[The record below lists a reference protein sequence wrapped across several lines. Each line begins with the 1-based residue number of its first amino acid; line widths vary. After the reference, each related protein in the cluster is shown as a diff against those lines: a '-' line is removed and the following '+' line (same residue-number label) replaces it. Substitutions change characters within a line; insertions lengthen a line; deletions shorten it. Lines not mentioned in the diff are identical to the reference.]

1 MSSFEKASL
10 KDITNNLDNRRIPL
24 NGSQRA
30 EKEGQGLY
38 PYIGTNNIMGYI
50 DDYIFDEKIL
60 CVAEDGGSWGQ
71 NQKCASIYN
80 EKVWVNNHAHVLT
93 AKSNLILE
101 YLMYYLNHYDLNLH
115 ITGATRGKLT
125 KKSLDSIQIPLPPLP
140 VQQKIA
146 AILDAADLHRQKT
159 KTLIEK
165 YDQLTQSIFLEMFGD
180 PVKNEKGWPFKKLVE
195 LVTKLGD
202 GIHGTP
208 VYYDDGEYYFINGN
222 NLEKGK
228 IYFTDATKKV
238 SKSEFLKHKRDLN
251 RTTMLVSI
259 NGTIGRVAFYED
271 EKVMLGKSVC
281 YFNLKTEELNPKFL
295 FHIIQS
301 DYFLNYAKSQATGST
316 IKNVSLKSMRNF
328 PIPYPP
334 LNLQLEFS
342 KLMKNIEIQRLALLK
357 SLQSSD
363 NLFNT
368 LLQRAFKGELVS

>member
-1 MSSFEKASL
+1 MSSYKQVSL
-10 KDITNNLDNRRIPL
+10 KSITNNLDNRRIPL

-30 EKEGQGLY
+30 EKEGQVLY
-38 PYIGTNNIMGYI
+38 PYIGANNIMGYI

-60 CVAEDGGSWGQ
+60 CVAEDGGSWGH

-101 YLMYYLNHYDLNLH
+101 YLMYYLNHHDLNLH

-146 AILDAADLHRQKT
+146 AILDAADLHRRKT

-180 PVKNEKGWPFKKLVE
+180 PVKNEKGWSFKKLVE

-208 VYYDDGEYYFINGN
+208 VYSDDGEYYFINGN

-228 IYFTDATKKV
+228 INFTDATKKV

-301 DYFLNYAKSQATGST
+301 NYFLNYAKSQATGST

-342 KLMKNIEIQRLALLK
+342 KLMKNIEIQRFALLK